1 MFMIPKLKEFIEKNI
16 DLIEN
21 NRFEEVYDQLYVSEV
36 EFPYGELTKILLSID
51 IDPLNYMNFVPSYYL
66 EYEKSDWSF
75 KRFVVPSNIVQLDH
89 GSFSLCCP
97 IGELILP
104 ESIKQIETAVFT
116 DARISKITYLGT
128 KEQFNHVLISYRDSY
143 RGLRI
148 QCSDDDY
155 VI

>member
-1 MFMIPKLKEFIEKNI
+1 MKSELKEFIEQNI
-16 DLIEN
+16 DLIDN
-21 NRFEEVYDQLYVSEV
+21 NRFEELYDQLYMSEV

-51 IDPLNYMNFVPSYYL
+51 IDPLKYMNVVPSYYL

-75 KRFVVPSNIVQLDH
+75 ERFVVPAHVVQLE
-89 GSFSLCCP
+89 GGAFNSCCP

-104 ESIKQIETAVFT
+104 SSIKQIETAVFT

-128 KEQFNHVLISYRDSY
+128 KEQFNHVLISYRDTY
-143 RGLRI
+143 RGLEI
-148 QCSDDDY
+148 HCSDGDY